1 MLAVIVRLF
10 AALFSSA
17 VVVSAC
23 ATANAQQP
31 KLEMH
36 RVGVSA
42 DDGTG
47 WHSAVST
54 KGGFSI
60 RLPIPFN
67 DFSTHDARTGEVSHA
82 VGGKSSE
89 GIKFMAVEI
98 PVTAKTPD
106 DLGAIPKSFSSNPA
120 NKVADVSRQ
129 TKEGA
134 EILSFSVT
142 GPSSTAHFRYVK
154 VKGMLY
160 TLSIEFPNAHRE
172 AVAAM
177 KDKFFGSFKLKVKSS
192 WATGGFA
199 DHGHGR
205 SVPQSPFDRPPLVR
219 SSSTPGST
227 SNAQRP

>member
-1 MLAVIVRLF
+1 MLAVILRLF
-10 AALFSSA
+10 ALLVSSA
-17 VVVSAC
+17 LVVVAS
-23 ATANAQQP
+23 ATASAQQP

-47 WHSAVST
+47 WHSAVSS
-54 KGGFSI
+54 KGAFSI

-67 DFSTHDARTGEVSHA
+67 DFSTHDARAGEVSHV

-89 GIKFMAVEI
+89 GIKFMAVEM

-120 NKVADVSRQ
+120 NKVSDVSRQ

-134 EILSFSVT
+134 DTLSFSVT
-142 GPSSTAHFRYVK
+142 GPSSTAHFRYIK

-172 AVAAM
+172 AVSAI
-177 KDKFFGSFKLKVKSS
+177 KDKFFASFKLKGKS
-192 WATGGFA
+192 
-199 DHGHGR
+199 
-205 SVPQSPFDRPPLVR
+205 
-219 SSSTPGST
+219 
-227 SNAQRP
+227 